1 MASTRASN
9 EWPCHRACKAWKEW
23 QCQALFRV
31 SCLEMVSIK
40 ACNVWP
46 YQAVCRLGEFR
57 RQFQKEPAPNSAAK
71 QSKEFN
77 DLAIVLTNIGY
88 RQAVHWCIMNHNAPE
103 NSLTVA
109 APWWGDMPNC
119 GMTCGFGTST
129 SLFEQGEVT
138 GWPSLCNTYHS
149 IFLSNGPPKATQNAH
164 SCTVITSPNWTSR
177 LGDWVES
184 HTGKT
189 PCPTPLHPYTPTPLH
204 PYTSNHAQLFKMCQ
218 HQIVRRSTRE
228 ILWVAVS
235 EWIWPIFKA
244 MNHVLSALQS
254 AELQEL
260 YLMTINIGFQ
270 HWTWWRD
277 E

>member
-1 MASTRASN
+1 
-9 EWPCHRACKAWKEW
+9 
-23 QCQALFRV
+23 
-31 SCLEMVSIK
+31 
-40 ACNVWP
+40 
-46 YQAVCRLGEFR
+46 
-57 RQFQKEPAPNSAAK
+57 
-71 QSKEFN
+71 
-77 DLAIVLTNIGY
+77 
-88 RQAVHWCIMNHNAPE
+88 MNHNAPE

-189 PCPTPLHPYTPTPLH
+189 PCPTPLHPYTPTPPTMPSYSRCASIKSSEDPSWKRLQ
-204 PYTSNHAQLFKMCQ
+204 TSSRNPVSSGQWMDLANFQSHIMRSRLCKVLNCRNCIPWPSTSVSNIELGDEMNRDRHHNNLDA
-218 HQIVRRSTRE
+218 VSTRT
-228 ILWVAVS
+228 WK
-235 EWIWPIFKA
+235 EWTCQVVFSVWHLAGNLIKA
-244 MNHVLSALQS
+244 
-254 AELQEL
+254 
-260 YLMTINIGFQ
+260 
-270 HWTWWRD
+270 
-277 E
+277 